1 VAVDPL
7 ELDPETMLRLCI
19 LKRSCDPDVE
29 RVQRLLEAAPA
40 EV

>member
-7 ELDPETMLRLCI
+7 ELDPQTMLRLCI
-19 LKRSCDPDVE
+19 LKRSCDPGVE